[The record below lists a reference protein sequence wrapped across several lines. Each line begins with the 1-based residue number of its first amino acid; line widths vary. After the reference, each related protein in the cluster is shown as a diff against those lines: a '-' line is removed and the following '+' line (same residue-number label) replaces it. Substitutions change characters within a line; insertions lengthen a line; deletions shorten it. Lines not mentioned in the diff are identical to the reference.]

1 MFRNNYDNDSVTFSP
16 QGRIFQVEYAQ
27 EAVKQGSVVVGIV
40 SKTHAVLAAVKR
52 NAEELS
58 SYQKKVIPIDSH
70 FGVALAGL
78 ASDARVLSN
87 FMKQQSLASRL
98 TYDRAI
104 PLSEIVSRIADRA
117 QTNTQQYGKRPYG
130 VGLLIAGVD
139 AKGPHLFEFQPSGV
153 TQEMVACGIGAR
165 SQMARTYLER
175 HLDEFDGASR
185 EELIK
190 HALRA
195 LKESL
200 SQDKE
205 LTVDNTSVGIGGIGE
220 NFVLHEGQD
229 IAEWLSTTFENAEG
243 GNEEGGEAMETDLS
257 ANMVAVTMPVTCLA
271 VAPERLNFRF
281 NTTNPISDP
290 QTHSPPVNPHPTIT
304 MAAAWKVAGLTYN
317 RYISVASRV
326 VRRSLKEDKRIAAER
341 RGESEL
347 RFAKWENGKQGEVKE
362 LNDAVLSAQAAA
374 KVEASA

>member
-40 SKTHAVLAAVKR
+40 SKTHAVLAALKR

-58 SYQKKVIPIDSH
+58 SYQRKIIPIDTH
-70 FGVALAGL
+70 YGLGLAGL

-98 TYDRAI
+98 TYDRPI
-104 PLSEIVSRIADRA
+104 LLSEITSRIGDRA
-117 QTNTQQYGKRPYG
+117 QTNTQHYGKRPYG

-175 HLDEFDGASR
+175 NLDEFEGSSR

-195 LKESL
+195 LKDSL

-205 LTVDNTSVGIGGIGE
+205 LTIDNTSIGISGVDE
-220 NFVLHEGQD
+220 NFKLYEGQE
-229 IAEWLSTTFENAEG
+229 IASWLETTFENKP
-243 GNEEGGEAMETDLS
+243 EGGEGTESMEVDS
-257 ANMVAVTMPVTCLA
+257 
-271 VAPERLNFRF
+271 
-281 NTTNPISDP
+281 
-290 QTHSPPVNPHPTIT
+290 
-304 MAAAWKVAGLTYN
+304 
-317 RYISVASRV
+317 
-326 VRRSLKEDKRIAAER
+326 
-341 RGESEL
+341 
-347 RFAKWENGKQGEVKE
+347 
-362 LNDAVLSAQAAA
+362 
-374 KVEASA
+374 

>member
-40 SKTHAVLAAVKR
+40 SKTHAVLAAIKR

-58 SYQKKVIPIDSH
+58 SYQKKVIPIDTH
-70 FGVALAGL
+70 YGVALAGL

-87 FMKQQSLASRL
+87 FMRQQSLSSRL
-98 TYDRAI
+98 TYDRPI
-104 PLSEIVSRIADRA
+104 LLSDITSRIADRA
-117 QTNTQQYGKRPYG
+117 QTNTQQYGRRPYG

-139 AKGPHLFEFQPSGV
+139 ARGPHLFEFQPSGV

-175 HLDEFDGASR
+175 NLDEFEGSSR

-205 LTVDNTSVGIGGIGE
+205 LTIDNTSLGVSGIGE
-220 NFVLHEGQD
+220 DFKLYEGQD
-229 IAEWLSTTFENAEG
+229 VAEYLETTFENKEQEQEQEQA
-243 GNEEGGEAMETDLS
+243 GGEGMEVDDS
-257 ANMVAVTMPVTCLA
+257 
-271 VAPERLNFRF
+271 
-281 NTTNPISDP
+281 
-290 QTHSPPVNPHPTIT
+290 
-304 MAAAWKVAGLTYN
+304 
-317 RYISVASRV
+317 
-326 VRRSLKEDKRIAAER
+326 
-341 RGESEL
+341 
-347 RFAKWENGKQGEVKE
+347 
-362 LNDAVLSAQAAA
+362 
-374 KVEASA
+374 

>member
-40 SKTHAVLAAVKR
+40 SKTHAVLAALKVLLQPIPYPIIRLRLTRGCDVKR

-58 SYQKKVIPIDSH
+58 SYQKKVIPIDTH
-70 FGVALAGL
+70 YGIALAGL

-98 TYDRAI
+98 TYDRPIA
-104 PLSEIVSRIADRA
+104 LSEITSRIGDRA

-139 AKGPHLFEFQPSGV
+139 ATGPHLFEFQPSGV

-175 HLDEFDGASR
+175 NLDEFEKASR
-185 EELIK
+185 EELIR

-195 LKESL
+195 LKDSL

-205 LTVDNTSVGIGGIGE
+205 LTIENTSLGVGGLEE
-220 NFVLHEGQD
+220 NFKLYEGPE
-229 IAEWLSTTFENAEG
+229 IASWLETAFESKQEGAAAAEG
-243 GNEEGGEAMETDLS
+243 GEGMEVDS
-257 ANMVAVTMPVTCLA
+257 
-271 VAPERLNFRF
+271 
-281 NTTNPISDP
+281 
-290 QTHSPPVNPHPTIT
+290 
-304 MAAAWKVAGLTYN
+304 
-317 RYISVASRV
+317 
-326 VRRSLKEDKRIAAER
+326 
-341 RGESEL
+341 
-347 RFAKWENGKQGEVKE
+347 
-362 LNDAVLSAQAAA
+362 
-374 KVEASA
+374 